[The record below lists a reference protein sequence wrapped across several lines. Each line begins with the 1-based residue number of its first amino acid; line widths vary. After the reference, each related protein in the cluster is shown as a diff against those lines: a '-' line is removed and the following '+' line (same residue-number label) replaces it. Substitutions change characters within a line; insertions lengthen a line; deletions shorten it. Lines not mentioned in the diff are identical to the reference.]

1 VNQRTLNAL
10 DGESYEEAMAVM
22 SNLRHPVDEFFDHVT
37 VNADDAALRH
47 NRLSLLSEIRDSLDR
62 IADFSKIKS

>member
-1 VNQRTLNAL
+1 MERALNAL

-37 VNADDAALRH
+37 VNADDAALRR
-47 NRLSLLSEIRDSLDR
+47 NRLNLLSKIRDSLDR